1 MIWPDDLSL
10 KKIIRAEGREQKSE
24 VRSFREYRNKLRSEI
39 RGQGAGSEVE
49 YPVTVNYAKVTSS
62 APFWHAAINV
72 LKYCINGDK
81 WPYNDM
87 S

>member
-39 RGQGAGSEVE
+39 RGQGA
-49 YPVTVNYAKVTSS
+49 
-62 APFWHAAINV
+62 I
-72 LKYCINGDK
+72 D
-81 WPYNDM
+81 D
-87 S
+87 